1 MIPSLV
7 MVTFI
12 ENAYVHGF
20 KGGGFLGT
28 IFVSVTKSE
37 DNLKM
42 EIGDTGIGMKPEQ
55 VNMLNH
61 MMQEASISELQQAK
75 SSLGLLYASIR
86 LKKYFGAEV
95 KILIESEWMAGT
107 CITVTIPLK
116 DAVYGDDSMR

>member
-1 MIPSLV
+1 
-7 MVTFI
+7 
-12 ENAYVHGF
+12 
-20 KGGGFLGT
+20 
-28 IFVSVTKSE
+28 
-37 DNLKM
+37 
-42 EIGDTGIGMKPEQ
+42 
-55 VNMLNH
+55 MLNH

-75 SSLGLLYASIR
+75 SSLGLLNASIR